1 MELTP
6 SEADL
11 AIMADKDLGYR
22 VLDLSV
28 DPFNSARTSYFH
40 RSVGGY
46 HGAKLGRYQ
55 EVIDRYLANL
65 DPEMLAALNTR
76 YVIYDGRAVALAD
89 AVGAE
94 PYGAAWFVEGVVAC
108 NTAAEELEAI
118 GSVDLQSVAVVSAG
132 ADVADKDYDASGS
145 IELTEYAPN
154 YLKYE
159 YESSG
164 EAFAL
169 FSEIYFADGWTAY
182 IDGQRAE
189 YVAADYILRGM
200 ELPAGKHTV
209 EWRFRAPQWGLAST
223 IMGVASWAIIAALV
237 AAVVYAVMRRKAN
250 GEQIKT
256 QN

>member
-1 MELTP
+1 
-6 SEADL
+6 
-11 AIMADKDLGYR
+11 
-22 VLDLSV
+22 
-28 DPFNSARTSYFH
+28 
-40 RSVGGY
+40 
-46 HGAKLGRYQ
+46 
-55 EVIDRYLANL
+55 
-65 DPEMLAALNTR
+65 
-76 YVIYDGRAVALAD
+76 
-89 AVGAE
+89 
-94 PYGAAWFVEGVVAC
+94 
-108 NTAAEELEAI
+108 
-118 GSVDLQSVAVVSAG
+118 LQSVAVVSAG

>member
-89 AVGAE
+89 AVGAA

-154 YLKYE
+154 YLSMSMRVLVRHLPYSLR
-159 YESSG
+159 YTLPMAGRHISTARGQSMWLRTISSEVWSYLRVSTLWSG
-164 EAFAL
+164 G
-169 FSEIYFADGWTAY
+169 SEHLSGAWH
-182 IDGQRAE
+182 
-189 YVAADYILRGM
+189 LR
-200 ELPAGKHTV
+200 LWV
-209 EWRFRAPQWGLAST
+209 
-223 IMGVASWAIIAALV
+223 
-237 AAVVYAVMRRKAN
+237 
-250 GEQIKT
+250 
-256 QN
+256 